1 MYKDGESMIDSKNQ
15 LQVHYD
21 SLTHLKDLDGL
32 FVDYENKDL
41 RGAHFIYVDID
52 DFNKMNIIFGIDTV
66 DDMLVDVARTL
77 KNYCGKSSLYR
88 IGNDQFLIVTHS
100 HIICEPTELQRL
112 LKQPFQHHKIQYVI
126 NASVVVADYDDFNGE
141 TLKEMVNMLH
151 YAIDKTRNQG
161 RNRLLFLEDKH
172 RTQYK
177 LIKEVESNIY
187 DAMKKGQFYPKFRP
201 FVDTFNNE
209 IVGFEAVS
217 RWDLNGRMLRPQDF
231 LEIAEWTGIIYDL
244 ELSIFE
250 QSLSFF
256 RELKEDKT
264 ITLSKRFKSGVI
276 FSANTLL
283 RIEIKTI
290 TELLKMYQIS
300 AKEVIIEI
308 KESNIKDQTLVK
320 KIKNLY
326 EMGFVIILDDYSNKS
341 SSLTYL
347 ADLKVDVLKLSES
360 MLDDVKSSQEYNSLK
375 SVYQFF
381 VDISKEFNLSVVSS
395 GIKSKQDL
403 KFVRNLGV
411 NIGTGDYFSR
421 AIVKDEFV
429 DYLRNNKKRVFR

>member
-1 MYKDGESMIDSKNQ
+1 
-15 LQVHYD
+15 
-21 SLTHLKDLDGL
+21 
-32 FVDYENKDL
+32 
-41 RGAHFIYVDID
+41 
-52 DFNKMNIIFGIDTV
+52 
-66 DDMLVDVARTL
+66 
-77 KNYCGKSSLYR
+77 
-88 IGNDQFLIVTHS
+88 
-100 HIICEPTELQRL
+100 
-112 LKQPFQHHKIQYVI
+112 
-126 NASVVVADYDDFNGE
+126 
-141 TLKEMVNMLH
+141 
-151 YAIDKTRNQG
+151 
-161 RNRLLFLEDKH
+161 
-172 RTQYK
+172 
-177 LIKEVESNIY
+177 
-187 DAMKKGQFYPKFRP
+187 MKKGQFYPKFRP

>member
-1 MYKDGESMIDSKNQ
+1 M
-15 LQVHYD
+15 
-21 SLTHLKDLDGL
+21 
-32 FVDYENKDL
+32 
-41 RGAHFIYVDID
+41 
-52 DFNKMNIIFGIDTV
+52 
-66 DDMLVDVARTL
+66 
-77 KNYCGKSSLYR
+77 
-88 IGNDQFLIVTHS
+88 
-100 HIICEPTELQRL
+100 
-112 LKQPFQHHKIQYVI
+112 LKQ
-126 NASVVVADYDDFNGE
+126 
-141 TLKEMVNMLH
+141 
-151 YAIDKTRNQG
+151 
-161 RNRLLFLEDKH
+161 
-172 RTQYK
+172 
-177 LIKEVESNIY
+177 
-187 DAMKKGQFYPKFRP
+187 
-201 FVDTFNNE
+201 
-209 IVGFEAVS
+209 
-217 RWDLNGRMLRPQDF
+217 
-231 LEIAEWTGIIYDL
+231 
-244 ELSIFE
+244 
-250 QSLSFF
+250 
-256 RELKEDKT
+256 
-264 ITLSKRFKSGVI
+264 
-276 FSANTLL
+276 
-283 RIEIKTI
+283 
-290 TELLKMYQIS
+290 YQIS

-381 VDISKEFNLSVVSS
+381 VDISKEFNLSVVSA